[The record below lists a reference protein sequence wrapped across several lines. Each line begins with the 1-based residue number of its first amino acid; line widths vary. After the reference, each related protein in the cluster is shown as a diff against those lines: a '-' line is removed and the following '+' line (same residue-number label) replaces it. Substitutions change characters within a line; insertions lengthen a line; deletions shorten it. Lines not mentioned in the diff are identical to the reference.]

1 MSEAS
6 RGAPGLPP
14 RLLGRLDA
22 AVSAAREAGEET
34 LRWFGA
40 REIGLRTKENGTPVT
55 AADLA
60 AEQVLL
66 ARLLA
71 AFPDDAVLAEES
83 GARPGT
89 SGYEWILDPIDGTK
103 SFARSVPLYGTLV
116 GLAHAGRPVVGV
128 AYFPALGEMVYA
140 GRGLGAHWVTGIG
153 GRAPEV
159 RRPAAASAIDRW
171 EDACFCFT
179 SLSGFDRAGLR
190 PVLDRFLA
198 RAGLSRGWSDCY
210 GHMLVATGRAEAML
224 DPRLAPWDCAA
235 LLPILEEAGGGF
247 TDLAGTATHL
257 GGSGLSC
264 NGPLLREALAICR

>member
-6 RGAPGLPP
+6 RRTPLPAPD
-14 RLLGRLDA
+14 LLRRLDA

-60 AEQVLL
+60 AEEILL

-71 AFPDDAVLAEES
+71 AFPADAVLAEES

-89 SGYEWILDPIDGTK
+89 SGFQWILDPIDGTK
-103 SFARSVPLYGTLV
+103 SFVRSVPLYGTLV

-128 AYFPALGEMVYA
+128 ALFPALGEMVYA
-140 GRGLGAHWVTGIG
+140 GLGLGAHWVTGIG
-153 GRAPEV
+153 GRAPEL
-159 RRPAAASAIDRW
+159 RRPAAVSGCARW

-179 SLSGFDRAGLR
+179 SVAGFDRAGLR
-190 PVLDRFLA
+190 PVLDRFLS

-235 LLPILEEAGGGF
+235 LLPILEEAGGSF
-247 TDLAGTATHL
+247 TDLAGEATHL

-264 NGPLLREALAICR
+264 NRALQGDALAMCR